1 MKHISSKG
9 KERKQKCFHQCGQTR
24 IQIFQNIIR
33 HMCHFTFN
41 NRKGENKPSAKQDQ
55 QIATAKEGRLSQ
67 ILCFNIDQEDLEN
80 RDQIT
85 QS

>member
-1 MKHISSKG
+1 
-9 KERKQKCFHQCGQTR
+9 
-24 IQIFQNIIR
+24 
-33 HMCHFTFN
+33 MCHFKFN